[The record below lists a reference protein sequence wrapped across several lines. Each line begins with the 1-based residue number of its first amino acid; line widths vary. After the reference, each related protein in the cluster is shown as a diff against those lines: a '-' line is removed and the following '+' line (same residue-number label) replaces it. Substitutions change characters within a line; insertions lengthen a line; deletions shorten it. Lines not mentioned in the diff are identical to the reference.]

1 MSTEEELNPYE
12 LLNVGLEATEQEIK
26 SAYRKLSLKVHP
38 DRNPNNPLAAQ
49 KFHELNQAYELLLDP
64 LRRLALTSSVRAKEA
79 RKARFTKF
87 DQKRKAM
94 QTELE
99 EAERTASKRQKM
111 DKAKEERER
120 AQEIER
126 IKEQGRKMREERMEA
141 LRKQTEAEEKTSES
155 SPEDEDDVPPLGH
168 LDTTVKV
175 KYSLLSHLDLTSLD
189 ALAALLDQ
197 FGAVDAS
204 SIVLSLKSPKKAP
217 TKPPK
222 SGVALVP
229 FRQIGDAFAAVCAS
243 GRTDRRLDGI
253 DISWA
258 EGKEPPILGWL
269 KRKGML
275 DTKKTK
281 STLEEGVQS
290 QNSPPRTM
298 RRTEAL
304 LANASKSSDLS
315 SFSSFPESFPSS
327 PDVSAPSK
335 ATPAA
340 TGLDYESLTL
350 MKLRQ
355 AERERLERE
364 IREQEAKES

>member
-12 LLNVGLEATEQEIK
+12 LLDVGLEATDQEIK

-38 DRNPNNPLAAQ
+38 DR

-79 RKARFTKF
+79 RKARFAKF
-87 DQKRKAM
+87 DQKRKSM

-126 IKEQGRKMREERMEA
+126 IKEQGRKMREEKMDA
-141 LRKQTEAEEKTSES
+141 LRKQTEAEEKTYES
-155 SPEDEDDVPPLGH
+155 SPEDEDDVPSLGH

-175 KYSLLSHLDLTSLD
+175 KYSLSSHPDLTSSD

-197 FGAVDAS
+197 FGAIDAS
-204 SIVLSLKSPKKAP
+204 SIVLSLKSPRKAP

-243 GRTDRRLDGI
+243 GRTDRRLDGV

-275 DTKKTK
+275 DTKKAK
-281 STLEEGVQS
+281 STLEERVQS
-290 QNSPPRTM
+290 QNSPPRTTG
-298 RRTEAL
+298 RTEAL

-315 SFSSFPESFPSS
+315 SFSSFPESFPSL

-350 MKLRQ
+350 MRLRQ
-355 AERERLERE
+355 AERERLEKE